1 MSKPPS
7 WTAREESLLLLNAY
21 LDHELDAAAVLD
33 VERRISADATLKAE
47 YDRLLQLR
55 TALAS
60 HLTKDRASDALRQ
73 RIAAIAAPSRPRCC
87 TLAALDPQ
95 LRLAADGRR
104 RGHRRSAWPAAARIS
119 TLRQVAPANEIAAI
133 VAGHQRALLA
143 TAPFDVA
150 SSDRHTVKP
159 WFDSKLALS
168 PQVLDLSD
176 AGFPLAGG
184 RVDVVD
190 GKAVPA
196 IVYRRRAHV
205 ISVIAIPQP
214 GDKDSWRAADT
225 GRREMAIRYSAGPD
239 TISSIGRYLTCRRA
253 SLANSWRAGA
263 AKQLSKP
270 PRSLRH
276 PCPCG
281 TALGRLV
288 LQF

>member
-47 YDRLLQLR
+47 YDRLLELR

-60 HLTKDRASDALRQ
+60 HLTKDRASDTLRE
-73 RIAAIAAPSRPRCC
+73 RIAAIAAPSRLVAVASP
-87 TLAALDPQ
+87 
-95 LRLAADGRR
+95 RLAKSYDWRQM
-104 RGHRRSAWPAAARIS
+104 AAAAIIAAGLAS
-119 TLRQVAPANEIAAI
+119 SGTYLTLHRAAPTNEIAAI

-159 WFDSKLALS
+159 WFDGKLALS
-168 PQVLDLSD
+168 PLVFDLSD
-176 AGFPLAGG
+176 AGFPLVGG

-205 ISVIAIPQP
+205 ISVVAIPQP
-214 GDKDSWRAADT
+214 GNKDT
-225 GRREMAIRYSAGPD
+225 GEPPTLASRDGYSVLRWPGHDFEYSA
-239 TISSIGRYLTCRRA
+239 ISDIPESELAEFVMRWRSDA
-253 SLANSWRAGA
+253 SAN
-263 AKQLSKP
+263 
-270 PRSLRH
+270 
-276 PCPCG
+276 
-281 TALGRLV
+281 
-288 LQF
+288 

>member
-33 VERRISADATLKAE
+33 VERRIGADATLKAE
-47 YDRLLQLR
+47 YDQLLELR

-60 HLTKDRASDALRQ
+60 LLTKDRASDALRQ
-73 RIAAIAAPSRPRCC
+73 RIAAIATPSRP
-87 TLAALDPQ
+87 LAASTP
-95 LRLAADGRR
+95 RLARR
-104 RGHRRSAWPAAARIS
+104 YDWRQIAAAAVIAAGLAGGGTYLS
-119 TLRQVAPANEIAAI
+119 LRQAAPTNEIAAI

-168 PQVLDLSD
+168 PQVIDLAD

-190 GKAVPA
+190 GKPVPA

-205 ISVIAIPQP
+205 ISVIAVPQP
-214 GDKDSWRAADT
+214 GDRDT
-225 GRREMAIRYSAGPD
+225 GAPP
-239 TISSIGRYLTCRRA
+239 TRA
-253 SLANSWRAGA
+253 SRDGYSIFRWQGHDFQYWAVSDVPDSELDEFVARWRGEAST
-263 AKQLSKP
+263 K
-270 PRSLRH
+270 
-276 PCPCG
+276 
-281 TALGRLV
+281 
-288 LQF
+288 